1 MLLFYIISIILSL
14 YVGVLF
20 FRKCNLKRVKKSDK
34 ELEELCKNNNTKLYY
49 LSYDDKYKLVPIG
62 LPLWGLFLIILIS
75 FIPIGIINQI
85 FTNIHD
91 LDVID
96 VYQDLKSLHA
106 SNRYQIIKE
115 NVI

>member
-1 MLLFYIISIILSL
+1 MRLRRIY
-14 YVGVLF
+14 
-20 FRKCNLKRVKKSDK
+20 NL
-34 ELEELCKNNNTKLYY
+34 
-49 LSYDDKYKLVPIG
+49 
-62 LPLWGLFLIILIS
+62 
-75 FIPIGIINQI
+75 GIINQI